1 MIKFLL
7 ELFVLYIVY
16 KFIFELILPVY
27 HTTKQIKRKM
37 EDAQQQM
44 RQNQSASSSNKSNFR
59 TEAKNKSDNND
70 DYIDFEEVK

>member
-59 TEAKNKSDNND
+59 TEAKNKSDNDD